1 MWNKLILL
9 IIGLSICFTING
21 QIIKSYH
28 LEYGVLKTS
37 YELIEKGNIVP
48 IPMLDEYGLILNVQ
62 LIQPC
67 IGILETCN
75 FWNHS
80 IFKPTIG
87 IIINVEKHVIKL
99 SNCGMFY
106 IFKF

>member
-37 YELIEKGNIVP
+37 YELIEKGNIDD
-48 IPMLDEYGLILNVQ
+48 MILVMVRGENVWED
-62 LIQPC
+62 C
-67 IGILETCN
+67 
-75 FWNHS
+75 W
-80 IFKPTIG
+80 
-87 IIINVEKHVIKL
+87 
-99 SNCGMFY
+99 
-106 IFKF
+106 